1 MLALKDA
8 FLYLACAHAQMC
20 IIILTNR
27 VDVLDSKKKHDY
39 ARTVLEIMR
48 DTACIILYLI
58 ISNSV

>member
-27 VDVLDSKKKHDY
+27 TQKRNY
-39 ARTVLEIMR
+39 
-48 DTACIILYLI
+48 DTACMF
-58 ISNSV
+58 